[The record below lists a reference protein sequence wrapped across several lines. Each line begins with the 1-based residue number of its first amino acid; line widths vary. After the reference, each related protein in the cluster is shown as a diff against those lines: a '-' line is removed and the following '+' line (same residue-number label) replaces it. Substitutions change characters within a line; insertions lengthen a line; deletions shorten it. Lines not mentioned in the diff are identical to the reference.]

1 MPLLSFFNF
10 YFFLKVINK
19 NFYFFFFF
27 QIMNKINNENSNKV
41 NVNNEN
47 DNYKSVFDDF
57 EELKIPKDNKENE
70 INGFTILE
78 PDIKKNK
85 SVNEISQVSE
95 LIKSSVVFFPK
106 NNYSFFSSLKSI
118 TSTLIYNHII
128 SNIKL
133 NLNEIKEPFVIFDKI
148 LDKNKLTAFK
158 LQLLTFLFMS
168 YRNNFTNLKQIEGG
182 NYTTDCGWGCML
194 RSSQMLVSKG
204 LIERKIYKNKIK
216 DLNKN
221 DLNTIRKDVLIC
233 FLDDTISIENILSNI
248 DYQYFLNQYKKLCQ
262 FDMRYYSLT
271 EIIPP
276 FSIQML
282 CKIGKCSGQFTSDIN
297 MIKTFM
303 KINKEMFNDL
313 EFIHFECGTLYKE
326 KILKVCCEE
335 LFCSCNNNNFS
346 ILEDNINDKSSIC
359 DNCFNECLLKNK
371 ITADDI
377 LIENKRKFLFNQS
390 CIIFIS
396 FRLGLKE
403 IHPDNIKIIPD
414 LFMRF
419 HNNLGFISGKENK
432 AFYFIGLNG
441 EKLMFVDPHLNQ
453 VSIKGNLSDIS
464 SYFIKE
470 IYLMDI
476 KDISSALTMGIIINT
491 ISDLKTF
498 FSDVNWFIK
507 NHPFFLKYDDK

>member
-1 MPLLSFFNF
+1 MNMNEKKVSSF
-10 YFFLKVINK
+10 
-19 NFYFFFFF
+19 
-27 QIMNKINNENSNKV
+27 
-41 NVNNEN
+41 
-47 DNYKSVFDDF
+47 FDDF
-57 EELKIPKDNKENE
+57 EDIKKPNKNVLNDKNIKEIKDNKKLNSKENE
-70 INGFTILE
+70 KTNEYSGFTIIDMDLFKK
-78 PDIKKNK
+78 IKSEEKKKELIRTSAVLNPKNNF
-85 SVNEISQVSE
+85 S
-95 LIKSSVVFFPK
+95 IKSSLTSLASTFYYNYFNK
-106 NNYSFFSSLKSI
+106 NK
-118 TSTLIYNHII
+118 
-128 SNIKL
+128 K
-133 NLNEIKEPFVIFDKI
+133 FD
-148 LDKNKLTAFK
+148 DKNFNTPLILFDLIIPKEQIKFFYHYI
-158 LQLLTFLFMS
+158 LTFFYMS
-168 YRNNFTNLKQIEGG
+168 YRSDFTNLNLTGSG

-262 FDMRYYSLT
+262 FDMRYSSLT

-335 LFCSCNNNNFS
+335 LFCSCKNNNFS
-346 ILEDNINDKSSIC
+346 ILEDNIIDKSSIC

-371 ITADDI
+371 ITAADI

-414 LFMRF
+414 LFMKF

-476 KDISSALTMGIIINT
+476 KDISSALTTGIIINT
-491 ISDLKTF
+491 MTDLKTF
-498 FSDVNWFIK
+498 FSEVNWFIK

>member
-1 MPLLSFFNF
+1 
-10 YFFLKVINK
+10 
-19 NFYFFFFF
+19 
-27 QIMNKINNENSNKV
+27 MNSSSI
-41 NVNNEN
+41 
-47 DNYKSVFDDF
+47 FTDF
-57 EELKIPKDNKENE
+57 EEIVYPKESRSLDNKNITEFA
-70 INGFTILE
+70 GFTILE
-78 PDIKKNK
+78 NEESQKKDDLK
-85 SVNEISQVSE
+85 STKEE
-95 LIKSSVVFFPK
+95 LLKTSAVLNPENHF
-106 NNYSFFSSLKSI
+106 SLKSKI
-118 TSTLIYNHII
+118 TSIASTIYYNYFNSNLKFNYETI
-128 SNIKL
+128 SNPILLFDTCITQKNI
-133 NLNEIKEPFVIFDKI
+133 NLFRFGI
-148 LDKNKLTAFK
+148 LS
-158 LQLLTFLFMS
+158 FLYMS
-168 YRNNFTNLKQIEGG
+168 YRSDFINLIETGSG
-182 NYTTDCGWGCML
+182 NYTTDCGWGCMI
-194 RSSQMLVSKG
+194 RSCQMMLSKA
-204 LIERKIYKNKIK
+204 LIERKKFIFWENQNELKI
-216 DLNKN
+216 N
-221 DLNTIRKDVLIC
+221 DLNDIRKKILVF
-233 FLDDTISIENILSNI
+233 FLDNNVPIENIICNY
-248 DYQYFLNQYKKLCQ
+248 DYEFFFQQYSKLCLE
-262 FDMRYYSLT
+262 DIKYNSLT

-276 FSIQML
+276 YSIQMI
-282 CKIGKCSGQFTSDIN
+282 CKVGKCAGKFTSDIN

-476 KDISSALTMGIIINT
+476 KDISSALTTGIIINT
-491 ISDLKTF
+491 MSDLKTF
-498 FSDVNWFIK
+498 FSEVNWFIK

>member
-1 MPLLSFFNF
+1 
-10 YFFLKVINK
+10 
-19 NFYFFFFF
+19 
-27 QIMNKINNENSNKV
+27 MNSSSI
-41 NVNNEN
+41 
-47 DNYKSVFDDF
+47 FTDF
-57 EELKIPKDNKENE
+57 EEIVYPKESRSLDNKNINE
-70 INGFTILE
+70 FAGFTILE
-78 PDIKKNK
+78 NDESEKKDDLK
-85 SVNEISQVSE
+85 STKEE
-95 LIKSSVVFFPK
+95 LLKTSAVLNPENHF
-106 NNYSFFSSLKSI
+106 SLKSKI
-118 TSTLIYNHII
+118 TSIASTIYYNYFNSNLKFNYETI
-128 SNIKL
+128 SNPILLFDTCITQKNI
-133 NLNEIKEPFVIFDKI
+133 NLFRFGI
-148 LDKNKLTAFK
+148 LS
-158 LQLLTFLFMS
+158 FLYMS
-168 YRNNFTNLKQIEGG
+168 YRSDFINLIETGSG
-182 NYTTDCGWGCML
+182 NYTTDCGWGCMI
-194 RSSQMLVSKG
+194 RSCQMMLSKA
-204 LIERKIYKNKIK
+204 LIERKKFIFWENQNELKI
-216 DLNKN
+216 N
-221 DLNTIRKDVLIC
+221 DLNDIRKKILVF
-233 FLDDTISIENILSNI
+233 FLDNNVPIENIICNY
-248 DYQYFLNQYKKLCQ
+248 DYEFFFQQYSQLCLE
-262 FDMRYYSLT
+262 DIKYNSLT

-276 FSIQML
+276 YSIQMI
-282 CKIGKCSGQFTSDIN
+282 CKIGKCAGKFTSDIN

-476 KDISSALTMGIIINT
+476 KDISSALTTGIIINT
-491 ISDLKTF
+491 MSDLKTF
-498 FSDVNWFIK
+498 FSEVNWFIK